1 MSKENE
7 INIESIMTEIRDDIR
22 KKGYTNDLLSFD
34 DVIVDTGSINV
45 TKFEK
50 VKFNEEIFTINHE
63 WDVQAYRPLH
73 GNKVA
78 VFFKKVIRKLV
89 YFFVEPIVL
98 AQNGFNASLVRMMNE
113 MNCYIEERDQEIAE
127 LKEEVAKLKGEK
139 DLNNSNTD
147 RQ

>member
-113 MNCYIEERDQEIAE
+113 MNCYIDERDQEIAE

>member
-127 LKEEVAKLKGEK
+127 LKEEVAKLKGKK